1 MGCAQSS
8 NATPADQEEQQPKRN
23 AVVAGPA
30 PKASKNISNKLAL
43 GAGKLLLRVI
53 SMINNPIFENLFD
66 PKNSMQGVIGEQ
78 KST

>member
-8 NATPADQEEQQPKRN
+8 NATPADQGEQPKRN

-43 GAGKLLLRVI
+43 GAGKILLRL
-53 SMINNPIFENLFD
+53 MLFRCYN
-66 PKNSMQGVIGEQ
+66 KY
-78 KST
+78 